1 MKLCNRKV
9 ENTLT
14 LDVKPVRLRDS
25 LYLLI
30 PVDIARLIG
39 VASSSKFLL
48 SISEGEETVRLVY
61 EMRKDIEASPKAG

>member
-1 MKLCNRKV
+1 
-9 ENTLT
+9 
-14 LDVKPVRLRDS
+14 VKPVRLRDS

-39 VASSSKFLL
+39 IASSSKFFL

-61 EMRKDIEASPKAG
+61 EMRKAVEGSAKTV